1 MTNLLKSLPARCWFI
16 SLGLFLATLAAA
28 HFFPSEIFTASAK
41 LAALPF
47 LICTIVFFSY
57 LGFKATASPI
67 GLITITTMCLAIAY
81 WQASWAILCV
91 GLAFLGLSGLIH
103 LFQRQLKDT
112 GRELSLSEKKI
123 LVLGKRICRR
133 SLIYPPQKA
142 KKIASPSQAG
152 YLLFLVP
159 S

>member
-1 MTNLLKSLPARCWFI
+1 MTNLLKSLPARCWVI

-28 HFFPSEIFTASAK
+28 HFYPSEILTASAK

-47 LICTIVFFSY
+47 LFCTVVFLSY
-57 LGFKATASPI
+57 LGFKATCNPI
-67 GLITITTMCLAIAY
+67 GLITVTLVFVAIAY

-112 GRELSLSEKKI
+112 GRELSLSEKKYWYWVNEFADGRSSI
-123 LVLGKRICRR
+123 LPKR
-133 SLIYPPQKA
+133 P
-142 KKIASPSQAG
+142 KK
-152 YLLFLVP
+152 
-159 S
+159 

>member
-28 HFFPSEIFTASAK
+28 HFFPSEILTASAK

-67 GLITITTMCLAIAY
+67 GLITITTMFLAIAY

-91 GLAFLGLSGLIH
+91 GIAFLGLSGLIH

-112 GRELSLSEKKI
+112 GRELSLSEKKYWYWVNEFADGRSSI
-123 LVLGKRICRR
+123 L
-133 SLIYPPQKA
+133 P
-142 KKIASPSQAG
+142 KKPKK
-152 YLLFLVP
+152 
-159 S
+159 

>member
-103 LFQRQLKDT
+103 FISKTTERCSS
-112 GRELSLSEKKI
+112 RELSLSEKKYWYWVNEFADGRSSI
-123 LVLGKRICRR
+123 LPKR
-133 SLIYPPQKA
+133 P
-142 KKIASPSQAG
+142 KK
-152 YLLFLVP
+152 
-159 S
+159 